1 MNASLTDSSYF
12 SILYQL
18 PREKSTLSG
27 KRRNPPATGLR
38 PAALPP
44 LARGAF
50 RRKPDR
56 SCSKGPFSPQGGRR
70 IRKAAKPP
78 TAAQ

>member
-1 MNASLTDSSYF
+1 MNASLAVFSYF

-50 RRKPDR
+50 RRR
-56 SCSKGPFSPQGGRR
+56 LFRCRSKGPFSPQGGRR
-70 IRKAAKPP
+70 IRKAAEPP